1 MPGGYVCSASYK
13 GVCTGEEVLNVAR
26 GTLPPAR
33 LALCQGAARV
43 LRRAGP
49 AGVSLDALQT
59 MGPLFLLR
67 AKHQP
72 RPSAAGVVVEMWL
85 YPDGSRIL
93 EISTKCQP
101 QEAFQ
106 AAAEFK
112 AYIQSSIP
120 VTAEQQVKTRTALEF
135 FARRAAAPARKH

>member
-1 MPGGYVCSASYK
+1 
-13 GVCTGEEVLNVAR
+13 
-26 GTLPPAR
+26 
-33 LALCQGAARV
+33 
-43 LRRAGP
+43 
-49 AGVSLDALQT
+49 

-72 RPSAAGVVVEMWL
+72 KTFGRRVVVEMWL

-112 AYIQSSIP
+112 AYIQSCGIP

-135 FARRAAAPARKH
+135 FARRAAAPARKR